1 MKNVLIT
8 GTTSGI
14 GKAFAE
20 KFADEGYDLILVARD
35 EQKLKQQQAA
45 LQETHC
51 VAVKYIVQDLTQ
63 ENAAGLVMADID
75 KWKVA
80 IDVLVNNAGFNESGF
95 FVDTSLDR
103 ELEMISMHIR
113 FATELTKRIL
123 VHMKENGYGRILN
136 VGSTGSFIPSPTDA
150 VYSATKA
157 YIMSFSNAL
166 CGELRK
172 TGVKVT
178 TLCPGATET
187 EFAAKANIQ
196 NTMLFKI
203 AVMSPEKVV
212 RIAYCG
218 MMKGRRLVIPGIY
231 NKLLVAFSKVMPVSI
246 TNRITIFMMKQPK
259 IR

>member
-1 MKNVLIT
+1 MKTALIT

-20 KFADEGYDLILVARD
+20 KFADEGYDLILVARN

-45 LQETHC
+45 LQETYH
-51 VAVKYIVQDLTQ
+51 VEVRYISQDLTQ
-63 ENAAGLVMADID
+63 ENAAGFIMGHID
-75 KWKVA
+75 QWKVT
-80 IDVLVNNAGFNESGF
+80 IDVLVNNAGFNECGF

-103 ELEMISMHIR
+103 ELEMINMHIR
-113 FATELTKRIL
+113 FVTELTKHIL

-166 CGELRK
+166 CGELGK
-172 TGVKVT
+172 TDIKVT

-196 NTMLFKI
+196 NTLLFKI
-203 AVMSPEKVV
+203 AVMKPEKVV
-212 RIAYCG
+212 KTAYRK
-218 MMKGRRLVIPGIY
+218 MMKGKRLVIPGVY
-231 NKLLVAFSKVMPVSI
+231 NKLLVVFSKVTPISI
-246 TNRITIFMMKQPK
+246 TNKITMRMMK
-259 IR
+259 

>member
-1 MKNVLIT
+1 MKTVLIA

-20 KFADEGYDLILVARD
+20 KFADEGYDLILVARN

-45 LQETHC
+45 LQETYH

-63 ENAAGLVMADID
+63 ESAAGLIMADID
-75 KWKVA
+75 KWKVT
-80 IDVLVNNAGFNESGF
+80 IDVLVNNAGFNECGF

-103 ELEMISMHIR
+103 ELEMINMHIR
-113 FATELTKRIL
+113 FVTELTKRIL

-166 CGELRK
+166 CGEFGK
-172 TGVKVT
+172 TGIKVT

-187 EFAAKANIQ
+187 EFAVKANIQ
-196 NTMLFKI
+196 NALLFRI
-203 AVMSPEKVV
+203 AVMKPEKVV
-212 RIAYCG
+212 GIAYRK

-231 NKLLVAFSKVMPVSI
+231 NKLLVVFSKVMPISL
-246 TNRITIFMMKQPK
+246 TNRLTILMMK
-259 IR
+259 